1 MTNTITHPTPITAAR
16 SGAAAALRTPYHA
29 LGADGEM
36 RVPEWAQNRSV
47 YRTGG
52 RTLYFVE
59 TDHLEAA
66 RLDLARLDRAGWEVR
81 VAEGEDGEASRIA
94 LTRRELARAA

>member
-1 MTNTITHPTPITAAR
+1 MTHTITHLPTAAAGR
-16 SGAAAALRTPYHA
+16 TAPATLRTPYHA

-36 RVPEWAQNRSV
+36 RVPTWAQNRSV

-59 TDHLEAA
+59 TDSLEAA

-81 VAEGEDGEASRIA
+81 IAEGEDGDTSRIA